1 MAADAAAPSRR
12 VAVVGGGWAGL
23 AAAVQAC
30 QAGHAVTLYESA
42 GDLGGRARTVHSEGV
57 ALDNG
62 QHILIGAYKQ
72 TLALIK
78 TVGADPDKLLHRQPL
93 ELRYP
98 DGRGLR
104 LSKGPAGLAF
114 GLAVMR
120 CKGWSASDRW
130 ALLREA
136 ARWTRM
142 GFSCDPKL
150 TVAELCQT
158 LPAPVRKLLIDPMCV
173 AALNTPAEEASA
185 TVFLRVLLDALFSGR
200 GSADLLL
207 PRAPL
212 GSLLPEPAAEWLLQ
226 TGAEL
231 KLGTRVQALHKQDQG
246 WRIGEQHFAAVILA
260 CPPGEAARLAEPFD
274 AHWAQRAVALRYE
287 PIVTVWLHS
296 PKGKLPTPMAALFEG
311 PGRPAQFAFD
321 HGALGGTPGHFAF
334 VISGAAASVAKG
346 LKITANEVQQQAI
359 SSFPEGTWYTR
370 PQVLKVMAEK
380 RATFRCTPGLDRP
393 PMWIAGHS
401 KLAADGPP
409 LLAAGDYV
417 AGPYPATLEGAVR
430 AGQAAA
436 HALGPAKA

>member
-1 MAADAAAPSRR
+1 
-12 VAVVGGGWAGL
+12 VAIVGGGWAGL
-23 AAAVQAC
+23 AAAVEAC
-30 QAGHAVTLYESA
+30 QAGHAVTLFETTA
-42 GDLGGRARTVHSEGV
+42 DLGGRARTVRSEGL

-62 QHILIGAYKQ
+62 QHILIGAYTH
-72 TLALIK
+72 TLALMK
-78 TVGADPDKLLHRQPL
+78 TVGADADKLLHRQPL

-104 LSKGPAGLAF
+104 LPKGPAGLAF

-142 GFSCDPKL
+142 GFSCDPQL
-150 TVAELCQT
+150 TVAELCKA
-158 LPAPVRKLLIDPMCV
+158 LPAPVRKLLIDPMCI

-212 GSLLPEPAAEWLLQ
+212 GSLLPEPASAWLLQ
-226 TGAEL
+226 AGAEL
-231 KLGTRVQALHKQDQG
+231 KLGKRVNALHPHAAG
-246 WRIGEQHFAAVILA
+246 WRINEQDFAAVILA
-260 CPPGEAARLAEPFD
+260 CPPAEAARLAKPF
-274 AHWAQRAVALRYE
+274 AANWAQRAQALRYE
-287 PIVTVWLHS
+287 PIITVWLHS

-370 PQVLKVMAEK
+370 PQILKVLAEK

-393 PMWIAGHS
+393 PMRVAESHS
-401 KLAADGPP
+401 AQAATAP

-430 AGQAAA
+430 SGQAAA
-436 HALGPAKA
+436 QALGPVRA